1 MLKHNQ
7 KLTELRAKVREAD
20 YLYYVK
26 DTSTGLSDA
35 EYDALYRELAA
46 LEAKYPECADPNSPI
61 NRIGGLGSSGFVKT
75 KHERRM
81 LSLKNTHTPQEV
93 FDYFGVGEEVVIE
106 PKVDGLSLK
115 LIYVDGN
122 LDKAVTR
129 GNGEYGDDVTANAR
143 TIRTIP
149 LVLPCPIS
157 IEVVGEV
164 FMTYTTFNELNDQL
178 EADSCDPFANVRNA
192 AAGTLKSK
200 NPVDVAARKL
210 AFAVH
215 GCLTEFEDTPTYE
228 EVIEVLDGQG
238 FRTMFTLPVLQSC
251 PAVAGSFKITTVADV
266 AEIIK
271 QANTNRKF
279 LNLATDGLVFK
290 INNLNKQIEL
300 GEGTKCPNWA
310 IAFKFPPERKSTT
323 LLGVTLQIGK
333 TGRVTPV
340 AELKPLLL
348 GGTLVR
354 RASLCNQDEINRLGV
369 NLGDEVYVEKSAE
382 IIPKIMGVADKATE
396 GVYKTPA
403 NCPCCHTALT
413 KQEGRVDLFCP
424 NRDCGD
430 QVYGRLR
437 YATGKSAL
445 DIDGCGEAMIREL
458 MTHGVRRLSDLFTI
472 NGIDFLK
479 PAAKK
484 SLLEGREAAKAQ
496 PLWRQ
501 LNALGIEG
509 IGQTICQDIAQRWT
523 SLFSIFDELPQFK
536 DMFGEVAYD
545 SFIDYMQ
552 REQAELNALEA
563 AGLTFESEKSKI
575 GRLTGKTF
583 AITGAL
589 MSGSRD
595 EIIRRIESH
604 GGMVKANVSTKC
616 QFLVVGTDGGRVKAE
631 KSAKKSV
638 PCITEKELYEMMGEV
653 MPTDIE
659 EDDPDKEY

>member
-7 KLTELRAKVREAD
+7 KLKALRAKVREAD

-26 DTSTGLSDA
+26 DAAVLTDA
-35 EYDALYRELAA
+35 EYDVLYQELVA

-61 NRIGGLGSSGFVKT
+61 NRIGGLGSGFVKT

-81 LSLKNTHTPQEV
+81 LSLQNTHSAQEV
-93 FDYFGVGEEVVIE
+93 FDYFGAGEEIVVE

-122 LDKAVTR
+122 LTKAVTR

-149 LVLPCPIS
+149 LVLPFPIS
-157 IEVVGEV
+157 IEVTGEV
-164 FMTYTTFNELNDQL
+164 YMTYTTFNELNDQL
-178 EADSCDPFANVRNA
+178 EADGCEPFANVRNA
-192 AAGTLKSK
+192 ASGTLKSK
-200 NPVDVAARKL
+200 NPADVAARKL
-210 AFAVH
+210 SFAVH
-215 GCLTEFEDTPTYE
+215 GCLTEFEDTPTYY
-228 EVIEVLDGQG
+228 EVIEVLEGLE

-251 PAVAGSFKITTVADV
+251 PAIAGCFKLTTVADV

-271 QANTNRKF
+271 QADTNRKF

-290 INNLNKQIEL
+290 INDLNKQIEL
-300 GEGTKCPNWA
+300 GEGTKSPNWA
-310 IAFKFPPERKSTT
+310 AAFKFPPERKSTT

-369 NLGDEVYVEKSAE
+369 NIGDEVYVEKSAE
-382 IIPKIMGVADKATE
+382 IIPKIMGVAEKITDGAY
-396 GVYKTPA
+396 VTPA
-403 NCPCCHTALT
+403 NCPCCRTVLT

-445 DIDGCGEAMIREL
+445 DIDGCGEMMIREL

-472 NGIDFLK
+472 KDVNFLK

-484 SLLEGREAAKAQ
+484 SLLEGREAAKKQ

-501 LNALGIEG
+501 LNALGIDG

-523 SLFSIFDELPQFK
+523 SLFSIFDELDKFK
-536 DMFGEVAYD
+536 DMFGEVAYS
-545 SFIDYMQ
+545 SFIDHMQ
-552 REQAELNALEA
+552 RESTELNALEA
-563 AGLTFESEKSKI
+563 AGLTFESEQAKI
-575 GRLTGKTF
+575 GKLTGKTF

-616 QFLVVGTDGGRVKAE
+616 QYLVVGTDGGRVKAE
-631 KSAKKSV
+631 KSAKKNV
-638 PCITEKELYEMMGEV
+638 PCITEKELYDMMGEV
-653 MPTDIE
+653 MPTGLE
-659 EDDPDKEY
+659 EVDPDKEY